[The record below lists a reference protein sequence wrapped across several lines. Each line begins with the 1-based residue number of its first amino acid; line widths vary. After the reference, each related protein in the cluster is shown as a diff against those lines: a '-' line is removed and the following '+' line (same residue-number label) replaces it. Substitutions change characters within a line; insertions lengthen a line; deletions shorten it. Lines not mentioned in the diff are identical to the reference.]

1 MFYNWAKY
9 GIKVPSGRLS
19 GQVITTCPQC
29 SADRKK
35 KHEKCLSLNLDEGLF
50 MCHHCGWNGSV
61 AEEEEWEKEERKEQ
75 WKKQHTPM
83 KKKVVEYKVPKHE
96 GSKQLSERMIAYF
109 AKRGISEHTLHE
121 CGITEGMEMMP
132 RKDDDPQEGMTMRNT
147 IQFNYYLNGEL
158 VNTKFRTADK
168 KFKMVS
174 GARLIP
180 YNIDSIK
187 GQSYCLITEG
197 EVDTLSF
204 HEIGYTSVVSVP
216 SGGGHKTL
224 EWLDDFIEEYFD
236 DKETIYIASDADTK
250 GVEMKDELVRRFGI
264 ERCKVI
270 TDYGEGCKDAND
282 VLQKYGKDALKA
294 VIEKADYIP
303 VEGVFA
309 VRDFEKDLDALFE
322 KGLSKGCTMGFPNL
336 DETFSVETKRL
347 MIVTGIP
354 GMGKSEFIDQMA
366 ERLNI
371 RYGWKGAFFS
381 PENAPKQL
389 HASKL
394 ISKFS
399 GLAFGARYM
408 SREEYQ
414 YTKDYI
420 DNNMYFIFPSDNFK
434 LDNILEKAKYLVR
447 RYGVKMVVIDPY
459 NRLESEQGN
468 QTETKY
474 ISELLDKLTNFA
486 QINDVLMVLMAH
498 PAKQRK
504 NENGKY
510 DIPTLYDISGS
521 ANFYNKAD
529 FGLAVHR
536 DKEEG
541 TTIVSIQKVK
551 FKHLGEPKDV
561 KFKYDLPNGRYL
573 PYTGELDQY
582 EYSIEQAAYILK
594 YENKTL
600 EQPHDDTSHIGYER
614 NNGEEYSVPE
624 EPQPLPTTI
633 QPNQSFD
640 TPIEPLYTENE
651 DDAYWGQFRNDTD
664 NCPF

>member
-1 MFYNWAKY
+1 MFYNWTKY
-9 GIKVPSGRLS
+9 GIVVPYGRN
-19 GQVITTCPQC
+19 GHIRTTCPRC

-35 KHEKCLSLNLDEGLF
+35 KYDKCLSIDLDQGVF
-50 MCHHCGWNGSV
+50 HCHNCGWGGSV
-61 AEEEEWEKEERKEQ
+61 AEEEEWEKNERMEQ
-75 WKKQHTPM
+75 WKRQHKPM
-83 KKKVVEYKVPKHE
+83 KKKPEEYKKPTHN
-96 GSKQLSERMIAYF
+96 GSKELSEKMVAYF
-109 AKRGISEHTLHE
+109 AKRGISKQTLIDL
-121 CGITEGMEMMP
+121 GVTEGMEMMP
-132 RKDDDPQEGMTMRNT
+132 RKDDDQGEGFVSRNT

-158 VNTKFRTADK
+158 INTKFRTADK
-168 KFKMVS
+168 KFKMVKD
-174 GARLIP
+174 ARLIP

-187 GQSYCLITEG
+187 GQNYCAVVEG
-197 EVDTLSF
+197 EMDCLSF

-216 SGGGHKTL
+216 SGANPNL

-236 DKETIYIASDADTK
+236 DKETIYIASDTDAK
-250 GVEMKDELVRRFGI
+250 GVMLKNELVRRFGI

-270 TDYGEGCKDAND
+270 TNYGDGCKDAND
-282 VLQKYGKDALKA
+282 VLQKYDKETLKSI
-294 VIEKADYIP
+294 IEKADYIP

-309 VRDFEKDLDALFE
+309 IRDFEKDLDALFE

-354 GMGKSEFIDQMA
+354 GMGKSEFIDQIA

-408 SREEYQ
+408 SKEEYQ

-474 ISELLDKLTNFA
+474 ISELLDKLTTFA

-614 NNGEEYSVPE
+614 SKGEEYTVPE
-624 EPQPLPTTI
+624 QTQPLPTTI

-640 TPIEPLYTENE
+640 TPIEPMYTQNE
-651 DDAYWGQFRNDTD
+651 DDAYWGQFQHD
-664 NCPF
+664 NESPF